1 MSLHV
6 VRLTSLWLFAPICV
20 SELRIYFNKRGVV
33 NQRPSK
39 ADGLHFMEALLVG
52 FRGSRGSVF
61 GWWGGDPPTVFS
73 FWGIAE
79 VLSSA

>member
-1 MSLHV
+1 M
-6 VRLTSLWLFAPICV
+6 
-20 SELRIYFNKRGVV
+20 